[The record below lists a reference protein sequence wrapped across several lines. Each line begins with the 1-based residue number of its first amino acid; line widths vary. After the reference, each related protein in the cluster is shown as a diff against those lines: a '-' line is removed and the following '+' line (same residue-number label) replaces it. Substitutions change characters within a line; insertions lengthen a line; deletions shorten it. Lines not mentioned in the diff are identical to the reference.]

1 MPPSR
6 SLYYLRFVFLVV
18 SARLS
23 SRHAINKLVDSPQ
36 HRIISC
42 NAKQLNVQLERL
54 MFCKDVYVVPCDIT
68 PSHFTQRYTV
78 CMYAVPFYIT
88 LSHFTQR
95 YTICVYA
102 VPFEITLTH
111 VTQRYTVCVYA
122 VPFDISLSHF
132 TQRYT
137 ICVHAIPFY
146 ITLRKLTQCLP
157 FVRTLCYSTLPWA
170 ISRNGTPFKRLRI
183 YESHIFEQRL
193 RTYESHIFE
202 LRTKT
207 WMKVIPFQALFSLL
221 PK

>member
-23 SRHAINKLVDSPQ
+23 SRHAINKLDDSPQ

-78 CMYAVPFYIT
+78 CMYAVPFYIM

-102 VPFEITLTH
+102 VPFDITWPMSRNATLF
-111 VTQRYTVCVYA
+111 VC
-122 VPFDISLSHF
+122 
-132 TQRYT
+132 
-137 ICVHAIPFY
+137 
-146 ITLRKLTQCLP
+146 TL
-157 FVRTLCYSTLPWA
+157 YHSTFRWA
-170 ISRNGTPFKRLRI
+170 ISRNATPFVCTLYHSTLRWANWRNAYRLCVRCATRH
-183 YESHIFEQRL
+183 YPEPFHATVRRL
-193 RTYESHIFE
+193 NG
-202 LRTKT
+202 
-207 WMKVIPFQALFSLL
+207 
-221 PK
+221 

>member
-1 MPPSR
+1 MVETTANTPSDSFAIVFTLNDVMPPSR

-23 SRHAINKLVDSPQ
+23 SRHAIKKLDDSPQ

-42 NAKQLNVQLERL
+42 NAKQLNVQLEHL

-68 PSHFTQRYTV
+68 PSHFMQRYIV
-78 CMYAVPFYIT
+78 CMYAVPFYT
-88 LSHFTQR
+88 MLSHFTQR

-132 TQRYT
+132 THRYT
-137 ICVHAIPFY
+137 ICVYAIPFY
-146 ITLRKLTQCLP
+146 ITLSKLTQCLP
-157 FVRTLCYSTLPWA
+157 FVRTLCYSTLP
-170 ISRNGTPFKRLRI
+170 
-183 YESHIFEQRL
+183 
-193 RTYESHIFE
+193 
-202 LRTKT
+202 
-207 WMKVIPFQALFSLL
+207 
-221 PK
+221 

>member
-1 MPPSR
+1 M
-6 SLYYLRFVFLVV
+6 
-18 SARLS
+18 
-23 SRHAINKLVDSPQ
+23 RH
-36 HRIISC
+36 
-42 NAKQLNVQLERL
+42 
-54 MFCKDVYVVPCDIT
+54 
-68 PSHFTQRYTV
+68 
-78 CMYAVPFYIT
+78 YAEPFHAT
-88 LSHFTQR
+88 LHCLHVRCTILHHAEPFHAMLH
-95 YTICVYA
+95 ICVYA
-102 VPFEITLTH
+102 VPFDITLTH
-111 VTQRYTVCVYA
+111 VTQGYTVCVYA

-183 YESHIFEQRL
+183 YESHIFELRL